1 MSWKV
6 HHGAGGQAG
15 RTNDWLAEPIED
27 IAVLAAVREKA
38 SAAWWRW
45 RHSVDFFST
54 QGQGLRQHII
64 YQCLR
69 KGEGKNKGGGGGRSS
84 SVPLASRAEEELDL
98 LRKLVL
104 QEEDGE
110 VLSSDMLQLQ
120 LELHR
125 LLMTFQAS
133 LSEDELGAL
142 SEAHARWKEAGCSWR
157 VFGGVL
163 GGDGEHTVRLGG
175 VSASWKAFLRAI
187 LLTAASCDAPT
198 LRDAPPQMTLQKE
211 TTIQN
216 FPRRGGN
223 ALKERGKGNMGQ
235 SISVPVHIVRHR
247 GTEPAGHTYAHLQL
261 SPPATKIKCPL
272 SPLSPVSP
280 RRGRSGHVVLQLAPL
295 DKLSTIA
302 HGHALQPAVLRM
314 PSAYTGRDASKFARQ
329 ADLQARS
336 LETTRSKVFSLRPTL
351 TNNNLGLRAN
361 SREGVRSRPLSRTAS
376 SLVPTMLTYTLSTPM
391 CVCVKMIRIC

>member
-1 MSWKV
+1 M
-6 HHGAGGQAG
+6 
-15 RTNDWLAEPIED
+15 
-27 IAVLAAVREKA
+27 
-38 SAAWWRW
+38 
-45 RHSVDFFST
+45 
-54 QGQGLRQHII
+54 
-64 YQCLR
+64 
-69 KGEGKNKGGGGGRSS
+69 GGGGRSS

-110 VLSSDMLQLQ
+110 LLSSDMLQLQ

-211 TTIQN
+211 IPIQKI
-216 FPRRGGN
+216 PRRGGN
-223 ALKERGKGNMGQ
+223 VLNERGKGNMGQ

-247 GTEPAGHTYAHLQL
+247 GTEPAGHTYTHLQL
-261 SPPATKIKCPL
+261 SPPATKIKSSV
-272 SPLSPVSP
+272 SPVSPVSP
-280 RRGRSGHVVLQLAPL
+280 RRGRSGHVVLHLAPL

-302 HGHALQPAVLRM
+302 HGHGVEPADLRM
-314 PSAYTGRDASKFARQ
+314 SSAYTGRDASKFARQ

-336 LETTRSKVFSLRPTL
+336 LETARSKVFSLRPTL
-351 TNNNLGLRAN
+351 TNNNLGSRAN
-361 SREGVRSRPLSRTAS
+361 SREGARARPLSSAE
-376 SLVPTMLTYTLSTPM
+376 LVPTMLTYTVSTPM
-391 CVCVKMIRIC
+391 CVCFNDAHVLKKIRTYIC